1 MLFCFDRLM
10 QTIRITA
17 AWHNTSCKFI
27 NDQDFVIFYYI
38 VLIAEHQVVG
48 TKCKDDI
55 VLDLQIF
62 RISQVINVEVFL
74 YLLDALFSQVD
85 YFIFFV
91 YYEVTGLFDLFTH
104 DGIDLGEFLGNSTTL

>member
-1 MLFCFDRLM
+1 MVASVLAFTAYIYMLFCFDCLM

-17 AWHNTSCKFI
+17 ARHNTSGKFI

-55 VLDLQIF
+55 VLDLQIL

-85 YFIFFV
+85 YFI
-91 YYEVTGLFDLFTH
+91 LF
-104 DGIDLGEFLGNSTTL
+104 I

>member
-1 MLFCFDRLM
+1 M
-10 QTIRITA
+10 
-17 AWHNTSCKFI
+17 
-27 NDQDFVIFYYI
+27 
-38 VLIAEHQVVG
+38 
-48 TKCKDDI
+48 
-55 VLDLQIF
+55 LDLQIF